1 MPQVFR
7 AAVSDGTSKQPKDAQ
22 QSGESAMKFLRRAF
36 FFVVAVFI
44 VLQFFRPAKNHWAGA
59 DGNEIQKHFLVPA
72 DVQEV
77 LRNSCYDCH
86 SNNTHYPWYAEV
98 QPVGWL
104 LANDIQEGKS
114 ELNFDEFGSYRAMRK
129 YRKFKEIQDQVDRR
143 EMPMPSYVM
152 MHGKAELTEE
162 TKALLI
168 NWTTAMRDSMKA
180 HFPIDSLERR
190 LPG

>member
-1 MPQVFR
+1 
-7 AAVSDGTSKQPKDAQ
+7 
-22 QSGESAMKFLRRAF
+22 MKFLRRAF

-59 DGNEIQKHFLVPA
+59 DGNEIQKHFLVPV

-129 YRKFKEIQDQVDRR
+129 YRKFKEIQDQVERR

-168 NWTTAMRDSMKA
+168 NWTIAMRDSMKA
-180 HFPIDSLERR
+180 NFPIDSLERR